1 MRTFLII
8 LRRAF
13 FNSWLDGCWGIAKGA
28 AYSGLLSLFP
38 VLSSLAAILVQAN
51 ADRVSQYLARFAFE
65 VVPPGAAELI
75 ERQFRERGAQPLSLI
90 VVAALLS
97 AWAASSLMATLMEGF
112 RAAYRLPGGRG
123 IVQDRIVAFA
133 LVFISAMPA
142 IAASVMLVFGEN
154 LEQRLLVM
162 AGWIDAGGNVA
173 AGVLIASKVTRLFIS
188 LGAVVL
194 TTGLL
199 YYVAPNRPQQWKN
212 IWPGAFVATGLWLA
226 VTVIFAWYVRN
237 LANYN
242 VMYGSIGGVI
252 ALIVW
257 MYLMAAIALFGCEFN
272 AETERIRKRL
282 QPADSK
288 L

>member
-38 VLSSLAAILVQAN
+38 VLSSIATILVQAN
-51 ADRVSQYLARFAFE
+51 AGRVSEYLARFVFE
-65 VVPPGAAELI
+65 AVPPGTAELL
-75 ERQFRERGAQPLSLI
+75 ERQFRERGAQPISLI
-90 VVAALLS
+90 VAAVLLS

-123 IVQDRIVAFA
+123 IVQDRIVAFL
-133 LVFISAMPA
+133 LVFLSAMPA
-142 IAASVMLVFGEN
+142 VGASALLVFGDK
-154 LEQRLLVM
+154 LEQQLLQM
-162 AGWIDAGGNVA
+162 AGWIDAGGDVA
-173 AGVLIASKVTRLFIS
+173 AGVLIASKATRFVVS

-199 YYVAPNRPQQWKN
+199 YYVGPNRPQQWN
-212 IWPGAFVATGLWLA
+212 NVWPGSFVATALWLA

-257 MYLMAAIALFGCEFN
+257 MYLLAAIALFGCEFN
-272 AETERIRKRL
+272 AERERVRACRAPTTL
-282 QPADSK
+282 
-288 L
+288 

>member
-1 MRTFLII
+1 MKVSIRTFFIL

-51 ADRVSQYLARFAFE
+51 AGRVSEYLARFVFE
-65 VVPPGAAELI
+65 VVPPGTAELI

-90 VVAALLS
+90 VVAVLLS

-123 IVQDRIVAFA
+123 IVQDRVVAFA

-142 IAASVMLVFGEN
+142 IAASVLLVFGDKV
-154 LEQRLLVM
+154 EQALLQM

-173 AGVLIASKVTRLFIS
+173 AGVLIASKIS
-188 LGAVVL
+188 RFAVSMGAVVL

-212 IWPGAFVATGLWLA
+212 IWPGAFVATTLWLA

-257 MYLMAAIALFGCEFN
+257 MYLLAAIALFGCEYN
-272 AETERIRKRL
+272 AERERIRSR
-282 QPADSK
+282 ASA
-288 L
+288 

>member
-1 MRTFLII
+1 MRTFLIL

-13 FNSWLDGCWGIAKGA
+13 INSFLDGCWGIAKGA

-51 ADRVSQYLARFAFE
+51 ADRVSEYLARFVFE
-65 VVPPGAAELI
+65 VVPPGTAEI
-75 ERQFRERGAQPLSLI
+75 IGRQFRERGQQPLSLI

-123 IVQDRIVAFA
+123 IVQDRIVAFV

-142 IAASVMLVFGEN
+142 IAASVMLVFGDK
-154 LEQRLLVM
+154 LEQQLLQM
-162 AGWIDAGGNVA
+162 AGWIDVGGNVA
-173 AGVLIASKVTRLFIS
+173 AGVLFASKLIRWFIS
-188 LGAVVL
+188 LGAVVI

-199 YYVAPNRPQQWKN
+199 YYIAPNRPQQWN
-212 IWPGAFVATGLWLA
+212 NVWPGAFVATTLWLG

-257 MYLMAAIALFGCEFN
+257 MYLLAAIALYGCEFN
-272 AETERIRKRL
+272 AERERIRARFAPSTL
-282 QPADSK
+282 
-288 L
+288 

>member
-13 FNSWLDGCWGIAKGA
+13 FNSFLDGCWGIAKGA

-51 ADRVSQYLARFAFE
+51 AGPISEYLARFVFE
-65 VVPPGAAELI
+65 VVPPGTAELI

-90 VVAALLS
+90 VVALLLS

-142 IAASVMLVFGEN
+142 IAASTLLVFGDKV
-154 LEQRLLVM
+154 EQALLPI
-162 AGWIDAGGNVA
+162 ADGNIA
-173 AGVLIASKVTRLFIS
+173 SGVLLATKLIRLFIS

-194 TTGLL
+194 TTAVL

-212 IWPGAFVATGLWLA
+212 VWPGAFVATALWLA

-257 MYLMAAIALFGCEFN
+257 MYLLAAIALFGCEFN
-272 AETERIRKRL
+272 AETERVRSRE
-282 QPADSK
+282 AV
-288 L
+288 

>member
-13 FNSWLDGCWGIAKGA
+13 FNSFLDGCWGIAKGA

-51 ADRVSQYLARFAFE
+51 AGHVSEYLARFVFE
-65 VVPPGAAELI
+65 VVPPGTAELI

-90 VVAALLS
+90 VVALLLS

-142 IAASVMLVFGEN
+142 IAASALLVFGDKV
-154 LEQRLLVM
+154 EQALLPM
-162 AGWIDAGGNVA
+162 AGGNIA
-173 AGVLIASKVTRLFIS
+173 SGVLLATKGIRLFIS
-188 LGAVVL
+188 LGAVVV
-194 TTGLL
+194 TTAVL

-212 IWPGAFVATGLWLA
+212 VWPGAFVATALWLA

-257 MYLMAAIALFGCEFN
+257 MYLLAAIALFGCEFN
-272 AETERIRKRL
+272 AETERVRSRE
-282 QPADSK
+282 AA
-288 L
+288 

>member
-13 FNSWLDGCWGIAKGA
+13 FNSFLDGCWGIAKGA

-51 ADRVSQYLARFAFE
+51 AGPISEYLARFVFE
-65 VVPPGAAELI
+65 VVPPGTAELI

-90 VVAALLS
+90 VVALLLS

-142 IAASVMLVFGEN
+142 IAASTLLVFGDKV
-154 LEQRLLVM
+154 EQALLPI
-162 AGWIDAGGNVA
+162 ADGNIA
-173 AGVLIASKVTRLFIS
+173 SGVLLATKLIRLFIS
-188 LGAVVL
+188 LGAVVV
-194 TTGLL
+194 TTAVL

-212 IWPGAFVATGLWLA
+212 VWPGAFVATALWLA

-257 MYLMAAIALFGCEFN
+257 MYLLAAIALFGCEFN
-272 AETERIRKRL
+272 AETERVRSRE
-282 QPADSK
+282 AA
-288 L
+288 

>member
-1 MRTFLII
+1 MRLLLIL

-13 FNSWLDGCWGIAKGA
+13 FNSWLDGCWGIAKAA

-51 ADRVSQYLARFAFE
+51 ADRVSDYLARFIFE
-65 VVPPGAAELI
+65 VVPPGTAELI

-90 VVAALLS
+90 VAAVLLS

-123 IVQDRIVAFA
+123 IVQDRIIAFV

-142 IAASVMLVFGEN
+142 ITASAMLVFGDKVEKQL
-154 LEQRLLVM
+154 LEM
-162 AGWIDAGGNVA
+162 AGWIDARGNIA
-173 AGVLIASKVTRLFIS
+173 AGVLFASKVIRLVIS
-188 LGAVVL
+188 LGAIVI

-199 YYVAPNRPQQWKN
+199 YYVAPNRPQKWN
-212 IWPGAFVATGLWLA
+212 NVWPGAFVATFLWLA
-226 VTVIFAWYVRN
+226 VTAAFAWYVRN

-252 ALIVW
+252 ALTVW
-257 MYLMAAIALFGCEFN
+257 MYLLAAIALYGCEFN
-272 AETERIRKRL
+272 AERERIRNRAGHTTL
-282 QPADSK
+282 
-288 L
+288 

>member
-51 ADRVSQYLARFAFE
+51 AGRVSEYLARFAFE
-65 VVPPGAAELI
+65 AVPPGTAELI
-75 ERQFRERGAQPLSLI
+75 ERQFRQRGAQPLSLI
-90 VVAALLS
+90 VVAVLLS

-142 IAASVMLVFGEN
+142 IAASALLVFGDTVEPW
-154 LEQRLLVM
+154 LLQM
-162 AGWIDAGGNVA
+162 AGWIDTGGSFA
-173 AGVLIASKVTRLFIS
+173 AGVLIASKITRLFIS
-188 LGAVVL
+188 FGAIVM

-199 YYVAPNRPQQWKN
+199 YYVGPNRPQQWKN
-212 IWPGAFVATGLWLA
+212 VWPGSFVATALWLA
-226 VTVIFAWYVRN
+226 VTAIFAWYVRN

-257 MYLMAAIALFGCEFN
+257 MYLLAAIALFGCEFN
-272 AETERIRKRL
+272 AERERIRSRF
-282 QPADSK
+282 AA
-288 L
+288 

>member
-1 MRTFLII
+1 MRTFFII

-13 FNSWLDGCWGIAKGA
+13 FNSFLDGCWGIAKGA

-51 ADRVSQYLARFAFE
+51 AGPISEYLARFVFE
-65 VVPPGAAELI
+65 VVPPGTAELI

-90 VVAALLS
+90 VVALLLS

-133 LVFISAMPA
+133 LVFLSAMPA
-142 IAASVMLVFGEN
+142 IAASALLVFGDK
-154 LEQRLLVM
+154 LEQALLPM
-162 AGWIDAGGNVA
+162 AGGNIA
-173 AGVLIASKVTRLFIS
+173 SGVLLATKLIRLFIS
-188 LGAVVL
+188 LGAVVV
-194 TTGLL
+194 TTAVL

-212 IWPGAFVATGLWLA
+212 VWPGAFVATALWLA

-257 MYLMAAIALFGCEFN
+257 MYLLAAIALFGCEFN
-272 AETERIRKRL
+272 AETERVRSRE
-282 QPADSK
+282 AA
-288 L
+288 

>member
-13 FNSWLDGCWGIAKGA
+13 FNSFLDGCWGIAKGA

-51 ADRVSQYLARFAFE
+51 AGPISEYLARFVFE
-65 VVPPGAAELI
+65 VVPPGTAELI

-90 VVAALLS
+90 VVALLLS

-142 IAASVMLVFGEN
+142 IAASTLLVFGDKV
-154 LEQRLLVM
+154 EQALLPI
-162 AGWIDAGGNVA
+162 ADGNIA
-173 AGVLIASKVTRLFIS
+173 SGVLLATKLIRLFIS

-194 TTGLL
+194 TTAVL
-199 YYVAPNRPQQWKN
+199 YYVAPNRRQQWKN
-212 IWPGAFVATGLWLA
+212 VWPGAFVATALWLA

-257 MYLMAAIALFGCEFN
+257 MYLLAAIALFGCEFN
-272 AETERIRKRL
+272 AETERVRSRE
-282 QPADSK
+282 AA
-288 L
+288 